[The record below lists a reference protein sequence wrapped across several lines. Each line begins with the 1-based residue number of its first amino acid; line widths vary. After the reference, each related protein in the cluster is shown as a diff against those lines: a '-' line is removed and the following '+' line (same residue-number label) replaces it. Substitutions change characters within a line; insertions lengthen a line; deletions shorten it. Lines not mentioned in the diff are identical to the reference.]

1 MKKKNN
7 RRKWIIIAVIAAV
20 AILALRSCG
29 DSGTAYT
36 EVQAQRRDISAYNS
50 FTGNVEASSDT
61 SVYPKVSSTVES
73 VMVREGDTVTAGQV
87 LFTLDSSEAEYNVS
101 LQSAQ
106 VSQTDAQASGNVKDA
121 QTQYDNYKS
130 SLDQGL
136 NQSLM
141 NAQSAKDSAWNAW
154 QDAKKALD
162 DAKSGNSSAKDSAQT
177 ALNNAQAAYSQA
189 EAAYT
194 AVKNEADILKNTY
207 DAALAEDEAAKAAKE
222 AQDAVC
228 EAAQSAYD
236 NAAEDQKAALEETL
250 NTEKQNKSNA
260 DLRFVNAE
268 NALAQAKEAYE
279 KKINEDDAQ
288 SPSYSSVYEAY
299 VNAQTALQNAQAAY
313 NAAGNADIS
322 SLESRLKSAEDAW
335 NNANAGYEA
344 VKKQVDEQLAS
355 LATSVDR
362 AKTSANTTASHL
374 QLDHL
379 KESLDDYTVT
389 APTSGVVSKLN
400 VNAGD
405 LVSSAQASAVISDT
419 GSMKA
424 QIKIDEYSITRVNA
438 GNAVTVYVNA
448 TGDTF
453 EGTIDSVAESAT
465 VSQGVSYYLADVKFP
480 ADDRLR
486 QGMSVEVRL
495 TTVDEKNVVALPS
508 EAVSYHDDNTAYVM
522 VKNGNDYEEKAV
534 TIGASDGTYVEITDG
549 LEEGESVYY
558 TPTPMTMMEARQQK
572 MNEGDERNVSVE
584 PAE

>member
-1 MKKKNN
+1 MTCVYGGHMKKKKN
-7 RRKWIIIAVIAAV
+7 RRRWIIFAVIAVIAV
-20 AILALRSCG
+20 LIYSSLG
-29 DSGTAYT
+29 NSGSAYA

-73 VMVREGDTVTAGQV
+73 VMVKEGDTVTAGQV
-87 LFTLDSSEAEYNVS
+87 LFTLDSSEAEYNVN

-106 VSQTDAQASGNVKDA
+106 VSQTDAQASGTVKDA

-141 NAQSAKDSAWNAW
+141 SAQTAKDNAWNAW
-154 QDAKKALD
+154 QNAKQALD
-162 DAKSGNSSAKDSAQT
+162 DAKSGNSSAKSSAQT
-177 ALNNAQAAYSQA
+177 ALNNAQGVYDQAA
-189 EAAYT
+189 EAYT
-194 AVKNEADILKNTY
+194 AVQDEADALKKAY
-207 DAALAEDEAAKAAKE
+207 EDAAAEDDAAKAAKE
-222 AQDAVC
+222 VQDAVC
-228 EAAQSAYD
+228 AAAQSAYD

-250 NTEKQNKSNA
+250 NTEKQKKSDA

-279 KKINEDDAQ
+279 SSGMD
-288 SPSYSSVYEAY
+288 SVYAAY
-299 VNAQTALQNAQAAY
+299 VNAQTALQSAQAAY

-322 SLESRLKSAEDAW
+322 ALEKQVKSTEDAW

-355 LATSVDR
+355 LASSVDK
-362 AKTSANTTASHL
+362 AKVSANTTASHL

-480 ADDRLR
+480 ADASLR

-495 TTVDEKNVVALPS
+495 TTVDEKNVISLPA

-522 VKNGNDYEEKAV
+522 VKNGNSYEEKAV

-558 TPTPMTMMEARQQK
+558 TPTTMTMTETRQQ
-572 MNEGDERNVSVE
+572 MMEQDAEGGPDDS
-584 PAE
+584 AE